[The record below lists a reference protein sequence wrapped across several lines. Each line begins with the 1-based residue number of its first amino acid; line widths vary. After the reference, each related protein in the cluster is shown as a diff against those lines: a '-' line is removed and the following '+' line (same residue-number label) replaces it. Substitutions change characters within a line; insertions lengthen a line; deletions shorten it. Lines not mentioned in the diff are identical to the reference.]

1 MDQIIKEKSIQ
12 EIDAW
17 QYRYFSRVFMWLGIA
32 LAFTGIVA
40 MYTVSSPFLLNL
52 FLGNPIVMI
61 AMIGVELFL
70 VFRISRG
77 IHRLNGQQMTM
88 SLVIYSIVNGIT
100 ISYIFLIYT
109 YSSIATVFFIASAM
123 FMALFILGYFIKID
137 MTKFS
142 SFFGIALVGLLVT
155 MVFGL
160 IFNLSGIQLGVSI
173 IGVLLFA
180 GLTIYD
186 GQKLKQISLMSMED
200 EDQFQRYV
208 VWGALNIYLDLI
220 NIFLFL
226 LRIFGGRD

>member
-1 MDQIIKEKSIQ
+1 MDQIIKEKSLQ

-17 QYRYFSRVFMWLGIA
+17 QYRYFSSVFMWLGIA

-52 FLGNPIVMI
+52 ILGNSMVFFGLVI
-61 AMIGVELFL
+61 VELFL
-70 VFRISRG
+70 VARISRG
-77 IHRLNGQQMTM
+77 IHKLSGQQMTL
-88 SLVIYSIVNGIT
+88 SLVIYSILNGIT

-109 YSSIATVFFIASAM
+109 YSSIASIFFVASAT
-123 FMALFILGYFIKID
+123 FVALFLLGYFIKID
-137 MTKFS
+137 MTKFT
-142 SFFGIALVGLLVT
+142 SFFSIALVGLVVAMLFSA
-155 MVFGL
+155 VFK
-160 IFNLSGIQLGVSI
+160 ISAMQLGLSI
-173 IGVLLFA
+173 VGVLIFA

-186 GQKLKQISLMSMED
+186 GQKLKQISLMSMDD

-226 LRIFGGRD
+226 LRIFGRRD